1 MKILSIYQSMP
12 ASVSLLIDNKIVA
25 AAQEERFTRKKN
37 DEEFPKRSIEYC
49 INYADIQP
57 NQLDAIAVAS
67 LISPFD
73 DQLVRKSQWTINDYL
88 IEQHRRWKPY
98 LVDKTH
104 ETLKSLQDIFPEK
117 IDLDTYPSHFWRSLY
132 QNKDRQELYSEK
144 RLALFADHL
153 DVPRSKVHAVD
164 HHKAHAYYS
173 YYSSHFRKEKVL
185 ALTIDGWG
193 DGINATVGIFEED
206 GCYKRFYETDQCAI
220 ARIYRYMTLLLG
232 MKPNEHEYKL
242 MGLAPYGKA
251 EHGEAALE
259 VFRRTLHVDGIAFA
273 WQEKPTDSYFWFK
286 ERLEGFRFDSI
297 AWALQTWVEELLL
310 EWVDNCINKFN
321 IKKVVVSGGVAMNIK
336 AMGRLTGLPK
346 LDDLFVGGS
355 AGDESLAIGSAF
367 CLAEDLNR
375 SKTGVWCS
383 SGIESLS
390 HMNLGPQANRN
401 TEIETVADLDPNQ
414 YLITN
419 EIGNKEIARLLA
431 EGQILARCAGRM
443 EFGQRALGNRSILAD
458 PIRLENKERINSAIK
473 NRDFWMPFAPVVL
486 DTYVDQ
492 YLVNPKAIR
501 SPHMTI
507 GFETTDRGY
516 DAMKAACHPADHS
529 VRPQILHEDANPDLY
544 LILKEFEEL
553 TGRGALLNT
562 SFNLH
567 GYPIVNTPQ
576 EALNVFLNS
585 QLDGLILNS
594 CLVLRKEKSVH

>member
-25 AAQEERFTRKKN
+25 AVQEERFTRKKN

-73 DQLVRKSQWTINDYL
+73 DQLVRKSQWTVNDYL

-117 IDLDTYPSHFWRSLY
+117 IDLEAYPSHFWRSLY
-132 QNKDRQELYSEK
+132 QDQDRQGLYSEK

-153 DVPRSKVHAVD
+153 EVPRSKVYAVD
-164 HHKAHAYYS
+164 HHKSHAYYS
-173 YYSSHFRKEKVL
+173 YYSSHFRKERVL
-185 ALTIDGWG
+185 ALTVDGWG

-220 ARIYRYMTLLLG
+220 ARIYRYITLLLG

-251 EHGEAALE
+251 EHGEVALE
-259 VFRRTLHVDGIAFA
+259 VFRRTLQVDGIGFA

-286 ERLEGFRFDSI
+286 ERLEGCRFDSI

-310 EWVDNCINKFN
+310 EWVDNCIDKFN
-321 IKKVVVSGGVAMNIK
+321 IKKVVLSGGVAMNIK
-336 AMGRLTGLPK
+336 AMGRLVGLSK

-367 CLAEDLNR
+367 CLAEDLER
-375 SKTGVWCS
+375 SKTGGWCS

-390 HMNLGPQANRN
+390 HLNLGPHANKD

-414 YLITN
+414 FLITN
-419 EIGNKEIARLLA
+419 EIENKEIARLLA
-431 EGQILARCAGRM
+431 DGQILARCAGRM

-492 YLVNPKAIR
+492 YLVNSKGIR

-507 GFETTDRGY
+507 GFQTTDRGY
-516 DAMKAACHPADHS
+516 DAMKAACHPADRS
-529 VRPQILHEDANPDLY
+529 VRPQILREDSNPGLY

-576 EALNVFLNS
+576 EALSVFLNS

-594 CLVLRKEKSVH
+594 CLVLRKQNSAH